1 MRWWLGPAIS
11 ATDGPGRRRNRSGA
25 RRHPLPLLLALP
37 SPNSIFDARH
47 VRSAP
52 RRRAQLSYP
61 FLTLLLPLL
70 LLPRSFIP
78 SFLHSLFASLIA
90 RSSCFLTDFGLSN
103 RAEGLRFKV
112 KGHPRS
118 PFLRQQQKPYWTIFI
133 SRKKKQSFLSLT
145 HTHRPSSSAK
155 RNAIETSIRARVN
168 QRRPVMNALASL
180 GLSSHPPLTTARPN
194 PCTS

>member
-90 RSSCFLTDFGLSN
+90 RSSSFFDWLWPFQPS
-103 RAEGLRFKV
+103 RRPSFQSQRPPKVPIFKATT
-112 KGHPRS
+112 KTLLNDLY
-118 PFLRQQQKPYWTIFI
+118 FKKKKTIF
-133 SRKKKQSFLSLT
+133 SFVNT
-145 HTHRPSSSAK
+145 HTQAK
-155 RNAIETSIRARVN
+155 F
-168 QRRPVMNALASL
+168 L
-180 GLSSHPPLTTARPN
+180 GQKECDWDVHPG
-194 PCTS
+194 PC

>member
-1 MRWWLGPAIS
+1 MAPGVDGTGAALDATPCPSSSPCRRLIRFSTLGTS
-11 ATDGPGRRRNRSGA
+11 ARRRDA
-25 RRHPLPLLLALP
+25 ALNSRTLSPP
-37 SPNSIFDARH
+37 S
-47 VRSAP
+47 
-52 RRRAQLSYP
+52 SYSSSSSP
-61 FLTLLLPLL
+61 V
-70 LLPRSFIP
+70 P
-78 SFLHSLFASLIA
+78 SFLHSFIPYLPRWSLD
-90 RSSCFLTDFGLSN
+90 RVPFLTDFGLSN